1 MIKLKIFL
9 RNKNFVKLW
18 VAHLLSQLSCYAL
31 LFLVIGRTFETT
43 TSNIATGMVWVSFAL
58 PKIFLSPFVGSLVDL
73 WDKQKTIIFTNILHW
88 VAIYGFALTFSLN
101 QEYLVYPL
109 FFVYAIIAVINDP
122 AEMAALPQIV
132 KSKEK
137 LPVANNVLLF
147 TDQAALI
154 ISSVLAGIL
163 IKFIS
168 LPEAISWVAGMPL
181 AAAFF
186 ILLLPDKQKIV
197 KKEKISILREIEKL
211 LSNIKEGYQFVGKQ
225 RIVIYG
231 FLLVIFFRVLIAV
244 STLLLP
250 DFAKTILKIS
260 IYDAGIMA
268 ILPLASGL
276 AFGTYFLHKN
286 QKRQRKWRWIGSG
299 TLTLG
304 ILLLMIIFI
313 DPQTVVLNRILKLI
327 FAGLIGICLAI
338 IYAPISSFI
347 QEITPERLRGQTFSL
362 LIFFTA
368 IASIP
373 SVFLATTLAE
383 ILGIKA
389 FLTIISLGILFLGG
403 VIITKGNEI
412 ITATNHRS

>member
-1 MIKLKIFL
+1 MINLKVFL

-18 VAHLLSQLSCYAL
+18 AAHLLSQLSSYAL
-31 LFLVIGRTFETT
+31 LFLVVGRTFETT
-43 TSNIATGMVWVSFAL
+43 TSNIAAGMVWVSFTL

-73 WDKQKTIIFTNILHW
+73 WDKQWTIIFTNILHW
-88 VAIYGFALTFSLN
+88 LTIYGFALTFSLN
-101 QEYLVYPL
+101 QQYLVHPL
-109 FFVYAIIAVINDP
+109 FFIYAIIAIINDP
-122 AEMAALPQIV
+122 AEMAAIPEIV
-132 KSKEK
+132 ESKEK
-137 LPVANNVLLF
+137 LAVANNILLF
-147 TDQAALI
+147 TDQSALI
-154 ISSVLAGIL
+154 ISSVVAGIL

-186 ILLLPDKQKIV
+186 ILLLPKKPKLI
-197 KKEKISILREIEKL
+197 KKEKLSIAKEVDKL
-211 LSNIKEGYQFVGKQ
+211 LNNIKQGYQFIAQK
-225 RIVIYG
+225 RIVVYG

-268 ILPLASGL
+268 ILPLALGL
-276 AFGTYFLHKN
+276 VLGTYFLHKH
-286 QKRQRKWRWIGSG
+286 QGKQRKWRWIGSG
-299 TLTLG
+299 TLALG

-313 DPQTVVLNRILKLI
+313 EPQIVIVNRVLKLI
-327 FAGLIGICLAI
+327 FAGLIGVCLAI

-347 QEITPERLRGQTFSL
+347 QEVTPEKLRGHTFSL
-362 LIFFTA
+362 LIFFTTV
-368 IASIP
+368 ASIP

-383 ILGIKA
+383 ILGIKI

-403 VIITKGNEI
+403 VIITKGNDI
-412 ITATNHRS
+412 ILSTNHRS